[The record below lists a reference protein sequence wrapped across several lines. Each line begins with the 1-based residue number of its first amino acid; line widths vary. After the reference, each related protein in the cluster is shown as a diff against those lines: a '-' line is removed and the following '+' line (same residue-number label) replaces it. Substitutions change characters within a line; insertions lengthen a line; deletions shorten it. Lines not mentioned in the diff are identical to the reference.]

1 MKPRRAGRPDP
12 PASPLRVAVAGASG
26 IGRHHANWHA
36 QVGGEVVA
44 ILGSRR
50 DRCERTRDQLGQLF
64 GFSGRA
70 YTDLPELLRSESPAV
85 VDVCTP
91 NELHYD
97 CAARALAA
105 GSHVLCE
112 KPLVWDPAAPADRLR
127 RQARELCEQARH
139 AGRHLGLCTQ
149 YAFALDHYRRVRPD
163 SDPGRATTFEAELE
177 TLSRGSRRDA
187 ATVWIDMGSHPLS
200 LILAAMPRA
209 ELDASS
215 LRSRFGGR
223 QAEAEF
229 TLRQD
234 GRSCDCRVVVR
245 DRDEGPPL
253 RRFAFD
259 GEMVDF
265 EGRPGSDGLYRAVL
279 TAAGREDVSRD
290 YMHRLIGQFH
300 DAVSGAAEAPRVP
313 AEAAARNLDLQLRIL
328 EAA

>member
-1 MKPRRAGRPDP
+1 MPDATWGCAP
-12 PASPLRVAVAGASG
+12 STPSPWTTTAASG
-26 IGRHHANWHA
+26 PTPTP
-36 QVGGEVVA
+36 
-44 ILGSRR
+44 SR
-50 DRCERTRDQLGQLF
+50 
-64 GFSGRA
+64 
-70 YTDLPELLRSESPAV
+70 
-85 VDVCTP
+85 
-91 NELHYD
+91 
-97 CAARALAA
+97 AA
-105 GSHVLCE
+105 
-112 KPLVWDPAAPADRLR
+112 
-127 RQARELCEQARH
+127 
-139 AGRHLGLCTQ
+139 
-149 YAFALDHYRRVRPD
+149 
-163 SDPGRATTFEAELE
+163 TFEAELE
-177 TLSRGSRRDA
+177 TLSRGSKRDA

-209 ELDASS
+209 ELDGSS

-245 DRDEGPPL
+245 DRDEGPPV

-265 EGRPGSDGLYRAVL
+265 EGRPGPDGLYRAVL
-279 TAAGREDVSRD
+279 TAAGREDVARD

-313 AEAAARNLDLQLRIL
+313 AEVAVRNLDLQLRIL

>member
-1 MKPRRAGRPDP
+1 M
-12 PASPLRVAVAGASG
+12 RVAVAGASG

-44 ILGSRR
+44 ILGSRP
-50 DRCERTRDQLGQLF
+50 DRCEQTRGELQQIF
-64 GFSGRA
+64 GFRGRA
-70 YTDLPELLRSESPAV
+70 YTDLPELLRSEAPAV

-97 CAARALAA
+97 CVARSLEA

-127 RQARELCEQARH
+127 LQAQDLCDQARES
-139 AGRHLGLCTQ
+139 GRHLGLCTQ
-149 YAFALDHYRRVRPD
+149 YAFAVDHYRRVQLGSSPD
-163 SDPGRATTFEAELE
+163 RAATFEAELE
-177 TLSRGSRRDA
+177 TLSRGFTRDA

-200 LILAAMPRA
+200 LILAAMPKA
-209 ELDASS
+209 ELDGSS
-215 LRSRFGGR
+215 LQSRFRDR

-234 GRSCDCRVVVR
+234 GRSCDCRILVR
-245 DRDEGPPL
+245 DRDEGPPV
-253 RRFAFD
+253 RRFGFD
-259 GEMVDF
+259 GRMVDF
-265 EGRPGSDGLYRAVL
+265 EGRPGADGLYRAVL
-279 TAAGREDVSRD
+279 IADGREDVARD

-300 DAVSGAAEAPRVP
+300 DAVTGAVEAPLVS
-313 AEAAARNLDLQLRIL
+313 AELAVRNLDLQLRIL

>member
-1 MKPRRAGRPDP
+1 MRPRQAGRPDLP
-12 PASPLRVAVAGASG
+12 VSSLRVAVAGASG

-44 ILGSRR
+44 ILGSRP
-50 DRCERTRDQLGQLF
+50 DRCERTRDQLREIF
-64 GFSGRA
+64 GFEGRA
-70 YTDLPELLRSESPAV
+70 YTDLPELLRSEAPAV

-97 CAARALAA
+97 CVARSLEA

-112 KPLVWDPAAPADRLR
+112 KPLVHDPGVPADRLR
-127 RQARELCEQARH
+127 RQARELCAQAREC
-139 AGRHLGLCTQ
+139 GRHLGLCTQ
-149 YAFALDHYRRVRPD
+149 YAFALEHYLRVRPD
-163 SDPGRATTFEAELE
+163 ASPGRAASFEAELE

-200 LILAAMPRA
+200 LILAAMPRG
-209 ELDASS
+209 EVDGPS

-245 DRDEGPPL
+245 DRDEGTPV
-253 RRFAFD
+253 RRFGFD
-259 GEMVDF
+259 GRMVDF
-265 EGRPGSDGLYRAVL
+265 VGRPGPDGLYRAVL
-279 TAAGREDVSRD
+279 TAAGREDVTRD

-300 DAVSGAAEAPRVP
+300 DAVTGAAEAPFVP
-313 AEAAARNLDLQLRIL
+313 AEVAVRNLDLQLSIL

>member
-1 MKPRRAGRPDP
+1 MKPRRAGGPDLP
-12 PASPLRVAVAGASG
+12 VTPLRVAVAGASG

-44 ILGSRR
+44 ILGSRPG
-50 DRCERTRDQLGQLF
+50 RCQRTREHLEQIF
-64 GFSGRA
+64 GFRGRA
-70 YTDLPELLRSESPAV
+70 YTDLSELLRSEAPAV

-97 CAARALAA
+97 CVARSLEA

-112 KPLVWDPAAPADRLR
+112 KPLVWDLAAPADRLR
-127 RQARELCEQARH
+127 RQAWELCEQARES
-139 AGRHLGLCTQ
+139 GRHLGLCTQ
-149 YAFALDHYRRVRPD
+149 YAFAVDHYRRVRPGSRPD
-163 SDPGRATTFEAELE
+163 RAVTFEAELE

-200 LILAAMPRA
+200 LILAVMPRA
-209 ELDASS
+209 ELDGSS

-234 GRSCDCRVVVR
+234 GRSCDCRVLVR
-245 DRDEGPPL
+245 DRDEGPPV
-253 RRFAFD
+253 RRFGFD
-259 GEMVDF
+259 GTMVDF
-265 EGRPGSDGLYRAVL
+265 EGRPGADGLYRAVL
-279 TAAGREDVSRD
+279 IKDGREDVARD

-300 DAVSGAAEAPRVP
+300 DAVTGAAEAPFVP
-313 AEAAARNLDLQLRIL
+313 PEVAVRNLDLQLSIL

>member
-1 MKPRRAGRPDP
+1 MSP
-12 PASPLRVAVAGASG
+12 PLRVAVAGASG

-36 QVGGEVVA
+36 QVGGEVAA
-44 ILGSRR
+44 ILGSRP
-50 DRCERTRDQLGQLF
+50 DRCEQTRAQLGEIF
-64 GFSGRA
+64 GFGGRA
-70 YTDLPELLRSESPAV
+70 YTDLTELLRAEAPDV

-91 NELHYD
+91 NEMHYD
-97 CAARALAA
+97 CVVRALAA

-112 KPLVWDPAAPADRLR
+112 KPLVWDTALTTDRLR
-127 RQARELCEQARH
+127 AQARELCEQAR
-139 AGRHLGLCTQ
+139 ACGRHLGLCTQ
-149 YAFALDHYRRVRPD
+149 YAFAVEHYRRLRPD
-163 SDPGRATTFEAELE
+163 TDPDRATRFEAELE
-177 TLSRGSRRDA
+177 TLARGSRRDA

-200 LILAAMPRA
+200 LILTVMPRA
-209 ELDASS
+209 EVDGSS
-215 LRSRFGGR
+215 LRSRFRGR
-223 QAEAEF
+223 ETEAEF

-253 RRFAFD
+253 WRFGFD

-279 TAAGREDVSRD
+279 TDAGREDVARD

-300 DAVSGAAEAPRVP
+300 DAVAGRAQAPFVP
-313 AEAAARNLDLQLRIL
+313 AEVAVRNLDLQLRIL